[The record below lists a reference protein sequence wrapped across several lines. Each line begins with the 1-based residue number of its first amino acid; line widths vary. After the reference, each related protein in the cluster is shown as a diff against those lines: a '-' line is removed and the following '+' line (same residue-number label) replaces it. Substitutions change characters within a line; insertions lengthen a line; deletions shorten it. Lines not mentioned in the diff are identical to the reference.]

1 LWLLFW
7 YCKSMNWGKTKTATK
22 GGLAA
27 ILVLATPVVAQYE
40 GLRTKAY
47 LDPIGIAT
55 ICYGETHDV
64 ELGQVQ
70 TVENCKA
77 MLSARLGSFAIAVD
91 TMVKPEV
98 KPEVLAAFSSL
109 SYNIGIGAFQKSSVL
124 RLANEGKLKE
134 ACDFMLKYN
143 RAGGKVWEGLN
154 KRRRTERLL
163 CLQGL

>member
-1 LWLLFW
+1 
-7 YCKSMNWGKTKTATK
+7 MNWGSFRHKGKSATAAV
-22 GGLAA
+22 L
-27 ILVLATPVVAQYE
+27 LLATPLVAQYE

-55 ICYGETHDV
+55 ICYGETHNV

-70 TVENCKA
+70 TEENCKT
-77 MLSARLGSFAIAVD
+77 MLSARLGTFAIAVD